1 MKLGRSRCWDR
12 ARAAGRVSLQPL
24 GSTVTCRMVTSS
36 ICPEFADAWPRFS
49 KHRHPFET
57 TVRCISEDL
66 ASVMCFAAN
75 ASFANSPAAKCIAK
89 SQAGEGRADKHNTMS
104 TLMIN
109 DDAQHG
115 LSPQASTTNR
125 TAQME
130 GDSCLCCA
138 FTVFEPVSYPT
149 AKAANAHTAM
159 LAVSCEAVL

>member
-1 MKLGRSRCWDR
+1 LPTP
-12 ARAAGRVSLQPL
+12 GRVFQ
-24 GSTVTCRMVTSS
+24 STAAV
-36 ICPEFADAWPRFS
+36 DARDS
-49 KHRHPFET
+49 DLLRHPYET

-75 ASFANSPAAKCIAK
+75 VSFANSPAAKCIAK
-89 SQAGEGRADKHNTMS
+89 SRKGEGCVVKHNSMN